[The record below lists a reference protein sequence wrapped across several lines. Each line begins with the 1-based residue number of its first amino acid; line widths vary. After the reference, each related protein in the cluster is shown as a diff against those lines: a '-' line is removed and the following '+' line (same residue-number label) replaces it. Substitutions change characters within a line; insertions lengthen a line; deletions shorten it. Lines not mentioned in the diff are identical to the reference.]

1 MTPEAIAYL
10 REKAA
15 AAGYNPNDLLRVIN
29 YESSGDASRWGGKG
43 GDYYGL
49 IQFGPNERKTY
60 GVDPTHPNEV
70 AQVDA
75 TLRFLHDRGFRP
87 GMGLLDLYSTVNAG
101 SPGHYNASDGNGT
114 VAGHVARMMGQPL
127 PAAAPEAP
135 TAPAAPAAQQPE
147 EALSGLLS
155 PRRAQPARPAQI
167 PAQEDDGF
175 LRQAMAFHAANHAAS
190 LKGLL

>member
-1 MTPEAIAYL
+1 MTPETIAYL

-15 AAGYNPNDLLRVIN
+15 AAGYNPNDILRVIN

-43 GDYYGL
+43 GNYYGL
-49 IQFGPNERKTY
+49 IQFGPSERAAY
-60 GVDPTHPNEV
+60 GVDPARPNEM

-75 TLRFLHDRGFRP
+75 TMRFLRDRGFRP

-114 VAGHVARMMGQPL
+114 VAGHVARMMGQRL
-127 PAAAPEAP
+127 PAEATPP
-135 TAPAAPAAQQPE
+135 TPAAPAAPQPQ
-147 EALSGLLS
+147 EAAPGLLS
-155 PRRAQPARPAQI
+155 PVRAQAPRAAQL
-167 PAQEDDGF
+167 PAQEDDAF